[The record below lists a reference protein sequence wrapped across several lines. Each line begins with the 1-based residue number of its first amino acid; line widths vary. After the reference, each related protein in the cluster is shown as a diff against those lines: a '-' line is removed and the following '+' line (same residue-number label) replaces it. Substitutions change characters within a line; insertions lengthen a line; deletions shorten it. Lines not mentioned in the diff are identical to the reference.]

1 MAKGIDNIEQQEGIL
16 KMASDLF
23 LLLQQL
29 SGATIRP
36 PSRLLALAKSKCWTG
51 LKAAS
56 ASMGPGPLAE
66 AIPESGCRYHS
77 PQMFVAA
84 CR

>member
-29 SGATIRP
+29 PGATIRP

-51 LKAAS
+51 LKAS
-56 ASMGPGPLAE
+56 ASMEPGPLAE

-77 PQMFVAA
+77 QQMFVAA